1 MAECSECQGT
11 GWIELLTSVRRCRS
25 CPLGGGFEERVEPI
39 VDELVGGGSPA
50 DAGRRLAGTLRGMMP
65 VSRILPPKIDN
76 SDIEEG
82 WIADDG
88 SSEVPF

>member
-50 DAGRRLAGTLRGMMP
+50 SGVRWRFGILRG
-65 VSRILPPKIDN
+65 PKIDN
-76 SDIEEG
+76 GVPPEDTN
-82 WIADDG
+82 
-88 SSEVPF
+88 VPF